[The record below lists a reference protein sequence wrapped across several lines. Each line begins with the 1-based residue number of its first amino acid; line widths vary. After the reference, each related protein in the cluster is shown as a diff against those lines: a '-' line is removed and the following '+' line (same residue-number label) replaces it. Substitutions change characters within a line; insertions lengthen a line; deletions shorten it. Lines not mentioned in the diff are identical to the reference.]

1 VNTLQKR
8 IYSKAS
14 VVRSKASNKQQHT
27 QQPLWSD
34 VFGHLPAP
42 QGTSSRKAQ
51 TMQMCARQLAEPQQ
65 RFKRFASLVRSKACN
80 RQRR

>member
-14 VVRSKASNKQQHT
+14 LVRSKASNKQQHT

-51 TMQMCARQLAEPQQ
+51 TMQMCARQ